1 MSLLYYLCWKPSN
14 RFPQHS
20 EYKSK
25 SVHFSTK
32 FISSSS
38 FSVPIPPINSWFHL
52 PLFLPHCALNHIGL
66 LTAPGTPASSAP
78 GPLLLPFS
86 FSTELFSQTRP
97 WLSSSPPI
105 NFYSKITHKM
115 RCSLAIPLV
124 SMKFKW
130 AFHCWRHSHFFRIW
144 NFTHLSAP
152 LAYYTWK
159 ILWFLWFLTP
169 TKKCEN
175 FDSINTETYRFQ

>member
-25 SVHFSTK
+25 SVHLSTK
-32 FISSSS
+32 FISSS

-115 RCSLAIPLV
+115 RCSLP
-124 SMKFKW
+124 
-130 AFHCWRHSHFFRIW
+130 SHWSQW
-144 NFTHLSAP
+144 NLNELSIAED
-152 LAYYTWK
+152 
-159 ILWFLWFLTP
+159 ILIFSESEILPICLLL
-169 TKKCEN
+169 
-175 FDSINTETYRFQ
+175 